1 MALVALSVVERRLDA
16 VRAVLS
22 GAPVAEVARGVGVSR
37 QSVHTWVARYL
48 SGGVA
53 GLADRSSRP
62 VGSPSRAP
70 DEVEAAVAE
79 LRREHPRWGAKRIR
93 LELLRADPPWHPGEG
108 LDAAAVPSTAT
119 INRILVRHGLVKP
132 RPRKRP
138 RSSFVRFERPGPMQ
152 LWGIDIVGGIELVN
166 TVTGEL
172 REAKIVTGVDDHSR
186 FCVMAQVVE
195 RATGRAVCLAF
206 AQALAAYGVPE
217 EVITDNGKQFTARF
231 AKGGEALFDKICRN
245 NAITHRLTQPASPNQ
260 NGKVERFHGTFRP
273 EISEQGPFTSVV
285 EAQAA
290 VDLWVAHYN
299 AERPHQGLDE
309 KVPVMP
315 GDRFAPA
322 SAQAVLPLWLPP
334 SLEVA
339 PHPVEAVAGVE
350 VAGDAPAPVL
360 ATSAAAVRVRGSGD
374 AVELDKVAPA
384 SGNMTVGGQQVW
396 LGPERSGQVVRVWA
410 DCDWVHL
417 SIGAQRI
424 KSVRSRLSVND
435 LDALAARGARP
446 AGEAPVATR
455 ARPRDGAV
463 EAERTIAR
471 AGTISLGSHVIHV
484 ADSLAGRRVG
494 IWIEDGAPLVF
505 FDPATRTILRTRTS
519 PLAAGEQH
527 TLKWTQPAGE
537 RPRPDTEPVTVQ
549 RRASATGVI
558 VVARQRVSLGRAHAG
573 ATVTVHVAQTTLAV
587 ELPDGETRV
596 ERRINDNAVRSIKG
610 QRPRTA
616 HTLSPLGEASSTS

>member
-1 MALVALSVVERRLDA
+1 MAVVALSVVERRLDA

-22 GAPVAEVARGVGVSR
+22 GAPVTEVARGVGVSR

-62 VGSPSRAP
+62 AVSPSRAP
-70 DEVEAAVAE
+70 DVVEAAVAE

-108 LDAAAVPSTAT
+108 LAVAAVPSTAT
-119 INRILVRHGLVKP
+119 INRILLRHGLVKP

-186 FCVMAQVVE
+186 YCVMAAVVE

-206 AQALAAYGVPE
+206 AQALAAHGVPE

-245 NAITHRLTQPASPNQ
+245 NAITHRLTAPASPNQ

-273 EISEQGPFTSVV
+273 EISEQGPFTSLV
-285 EAQAA
+285 EAQEA
-290 VDLWVAHYN
+290 VDVWVAHYN

-315 GDRFAPA
+315 ADRFAPA
-322 SAQAVLPLWLPP
+322 AAPAVLPLWLPP
-334 SLEVA
+334 SLEAA
-339 PHPVEAVAGVE
+339 PHPIEAVVE
-350 VAGDAPAPVL
+350 VDDVAGAASPAL
-360 ATSAAAVRVRGSGD
+360 AAVPVRVRGSGD
-374 AVELDKVAPA
+374 AVELDKVVPV

-396 LGPERSGQVVRVWA
+396 LGPDRSGQVVRVWA

-417 SIGAQRI
+417 SIGAQRV

-435 LDALAARGARP
+435 LDALAARGAQP
-446 AGEAPVATR
+446 AGDPPAATR
-455 ARPRDGAV
+455 ARPRDGVV

-484 ADSLAGRRVG
+484 ADSLAGRRIG
-494 IWIEDGAPLVF
+494 IWIEDDAPLVF
-505 FDPATRTILRTRTS
+505 FDPATRAILRTRTS

-527 TLKWTQPAGE
+527 TLRWTQPAGE

-573 ATVTVHVAQTTLAV
+573 STVTVRVAQGTLAV

-616 HTLSPLGEASSTS
+616 HTLNPLGEASSTS

>member
-1 MALVALSVVERRLDA
+1 MAVVALSVVERRLDA

-37 QSVHTWVARYL
+37 QSLHTWVARYL
-48 SGGVA
+48 LGGVA
-53 GLADRSSRP
+53 GLANRSSRP
-62 VGSPSRAP
+62 MLSPSRAP

-79 LRREHPRWGAKRIR
+79 LRREHPRWGARRIR

-119 INRILVRHGLVKP
+119 INRILLRHGLVKP

-166 TVTGEL
+166 PVTGEL

-206 AQALAAYGVPE
+206 AKALAAYGVPE

-273 EISEQGPFTSVV
+273 EISEQGPFVSLV
-285 EAQAA
+285 EAQGA
-290 VDLWVAHYN
+290 VDVWVAHYN
-299 AERPHQGLDE
+299 AERPHQALDE
-309 KVPVMP
+309 QAPVMP
-315 GDRFAPA
+315 ADRFTPTKDEAM
-322 SAQAVLPLWLPP
+322 LPLWVPP
-334 SLEVA
+334 SLEIA
-339 PHPVEAVAGVE
+339 PGPA
-350 VAGDAPAPVL
+350 AGDAQV
-360 ATSAAAVRVRGSGD
+360 TAAVEGPVIVATDRPRRVPGSG
-374 AVELDKVAPA
+374 APVELDKVAPA
-384 SGNMTVGGQQVW
+384 SGNMTVGRQQVW

-410 DCDWVHL
+410 DCDWLHL

-424 KSVRSRLSVND
+424 KTLRSRLTVND
-435 LDALAARGARP
+435 LDVLAARGAWP
-446 AGEAPVATR
+446 AGDPPAAAR
-455 ARPRDGAV
+455 ARAREGVV
-463 EAERTIAR
+463 EVERTVAR
-471 AGTISLGSHVIHV
+471 TGNISLGNKAV
-484 ADSLAGRRVG
+484 AVAELLAGRRVG
-494 IWIEDGAPLVF
+494 VWIEDHAPLIF
-505 FDPATRTILRTRTS
+505 FDPATRTILRTRPNTLS
-519 PLAAGEQH
+519 PGDQY
-527 TLKWTQPAGE
+527 TLQQAVPTGE
-537 RPRPDTEPVTVQ
+537 RPRPAVEPVTVQ
-549 RRASATGVI
+549 RRASATGI
-558 VVARQRVSLGRAHAG
+558 IAVAGQKVPLGRIHAG
-573 ATVTVHVAQTTLAV
+573 ATVTVHAAEATLAI
-587 ELPDGETRV
+587 ELPDGDTRV
-596 ERRINDNAVRSIKG
+596 VRRTNDNAVRSMKG

-616 HTLSPLGEASSTS
+616 